1 MFDAKS
7 LLEQITGAGQRPN
20 STGPNQGSGQG
31 SGLEDLLGGLL
42 GGNAGNSGA
51 AANAP
56 GQDAAGGLGDLLRNI
71 TGGEAA
77 SGGNTAAGG
86 GSGLDQILGQL
97 KEKAGQLGGGAAGGG
112 GILDVLGQVLG
123 QATEGAKEGAGRI
136 GAATGAT
143 DVLTQAA
150 GGRTP
155 EQIIAQVKD
164 LIANNQLAAGAAMGG
179 LGGLLI
185 GTKTGREIATG
196 TVKVGALALISG
208 LAYKAYQNHQAGK
221 PLITGPQ
228 NIASAA
234 PAGSGFEP
242 AAISNDAATV
252 MIRAMIAAAAADGRI
267 DDTEYGRIIS
277 SLGSGADTAEARA
290 FLEREM
296 RSPATP
302 GALAAAIGSEA
313 EALEVY
319 AAARIAID
327 PDAPAE
333 QSFLRELARAL
344 NIPAELAAQIDATAR
359 NATA

>member
-7 LLEQITGAGQRPN
+7 LLEQLAGGGQRPN
-20 STGPNQGSGQG
+20 ATGGGQG
-31 SGLEDLLGGLL
+31 GLEDLLGGLL
-42 GGNAGNSGA
+42 GGNAGATSG
-51 AANAP
+51 P
-56 GQDAAGGLGDLLRNI
+56 QGQDPAGGLGDLLRNI

-77 SGGNTAAGG
+77 AGGAGG

-97 KEKAGQLGGGAAGGG
+97 KEKAGQMGGGAASGGGG

-123 QATEGAKEGAGRI
+123 QATEGAREGAGRI

-164 LIANNQLAAGAAMGG
+164 LIANNQLGAGAVLGG

-196 TVKVGALALISG
+196 AAKVGALALISG

-221 PLITGPQ
+221 PLITGAQ
-228 NIASAA
+228 SIASAA

-242 AAISNDAATV
+242 DAISNDTAAL

-267 DDTEYGRIIS
+267 DDTEYGRIIG

-290 FLEREM
+290 FLEQEM
-296 RSPATP
+296 RAPASPQT
-302 GALAAAIGSEA
+302 LAAAVRSEA

-319 AAARIAID
+319 TAARIAID

-333 QSFLRELARAL
+333 KGFLADLANAL
-344 NIPAELAAQIDATAR
+344 NVPRELAAQIDATAR
-359 NATA
+359 NATV